1 MKKICILGS
10 TGSIGTQAL
19 DIIANNPDL
28 FCASVLSCGSRV
40 ERLIEQIKVH
50 HPDLVVV
57 KTPEQAQD
65 VQSHFPKLNIFYG
78 EKGLVEATSMKWD
91 IVLNSLVGMQG
102 LAPTYSGILAG
113 NQIALANKETLVV
126 GGEIIMNLAAERGVK
141 IIPVDSE
148 HSAIFQCL
156 MGNHKEEVKGII
168 LTASGGPFR
177 GYKIE
182 DLRNV
187 TLRQTLKHPNWEMG
201 EKITVDSATMMNKG
215 LEVIEA
221 KWLFDLGFEKIEVL
235 VHPQSIIHSMVEFK
249 DTSIMAQLGCPDMK
263 IPIGLS
269 FSYPKRLKADYPSL
283 NFLKDARQL
292 TFEAPDY
299 DTFSCLR
306 LAKEAGEKGGSFPIV
321 LNAAN
326 EVLVDRFLQGEIP
339 FLSIQEGVE
348 EALLKHNPCFK
359 LDLEKIIKIDQE
371 VRNSL

>member
-1 MKKICILGS
+1 MKNICILGS

-19 DIIANNPDL
+19 DIIANNQEL
-28 FCASVLSCGSRV
+28 FRASVLSCGSRV
-40 ERLIEQIKVH
+40 DKLMEQIKIYQPEV
-50 HPDLVVV
+50 VVV
-57 KTPEQAQD
+57 KTPEQAQE
-65 VQSHFPKLNIFYG
+65 VQTHFPTLNVLYG
-78 EKGLVEATSMKWD
+78 KEGLVEVASMKWD

-113 NQIALANKETLVV
+113 NPIALANKETLVV
-126 GGEIIMNLAAERGVK
+126 GGEIIMRLAAERCVP

-156 MGNHKEEVKGII
+156 MGNHDQGIKRII

-187 TLRQTLKHPNWEMG
+187 TLEQTLNHPNWEMG

-221 KWLFDLGFEKIEVL
+221 KWLFDMDFEKIEVL
-235 VHPQSIIHSMVEFK
+235 VHPQSIVHSMVEFK
-249 DTSIMAQLGCPDMK
+249 DTSIMAQLGCADMK
-263 IPIGLS
+263 IPIGLAFS
-269 FSYPKRLKADYPSL
+269 FPQRLEAEYPSL
-283 NFLKDARQL
+283 DFLHDASQL

-299 DTFSCLR
+299 NTFSCLR
-306 LAKEAGEKGGSFPIV
+306 LAKEAGEKGGSLPIV

-348 EALLKHNPCFK
+348 EALLKHSPSFK
-359 LDLEKIIKIDQE
+359 LDLEKIIEIDQE
-371 VRNSL
+371 VRNKV